1 MLQLNTGREGGGVSL
16 QKISYIHTNLSD
28 TDPILFISSLRFTT
42 SYTLPFSGPFFT

>member
-1 MLQLNTGREGGGVSL
+1 MLQSNTGGGGGEL
-16 QKISYIHTNLSD
+16 LLRKFSYIHTNLSD